1 MRLQS
6 QLSVSLTMVAL
17 GLAACGDS
25 STAPSTDLSSIRT
38 ATRYRVQALKIP
50 PTAFLGEA
58 SAINDSGIAAG
69 WYRTADGWTAVIWT
83 TAKDSRNLGKLPGL
97 VSALAKDIN
106 QAGTVVGFALS
117 ADLITSHAFVW
128 TDASGIQPLPDLGG
142 GASLAQSINGSGAAV
157 GWAADPFG
165 VTHAV
170 MWSSAGVLTDLNP
183 SGGTSMA
190 LDVNDAGDAVGWVF
204 PPGSRGPH
212 AHLWRHDGVQKD
224 LGTLGGVTSVAI
236 SVNNA
241 LEIVGFADPPLP
253 RLPVGFVWT
262 PTAGMR
268 PLGFGENSE
277 GLAISEAGRA
287 VGLQV
292 RNDVVGYTWR
302 GEPAILP
309 DLAPAK
315 GHFSGPTGVN
325 RCGTIVGSSLD
336 PSPINFNPIP
346 AIWKKPN
353 CDSPD

>member
-6 QLSVSLTMVAL
+6 PISASLIVVAV
-17 GLAACGDS
+17 GLAACSDS
-25 STAPSTDLSSIRT
+25 STAPSSDLSSIRT
-38 ATRYRVQALKIP
+38 ATRYHVQALKIP
-50 PTAFLGEA
+50 PAAFTGEA
-58 SAINDSGIAAG
+58 SAINDAGVVAG
-69 WYRTADGWTAVIWT
+69 WYQTADGWTAVIWAT
-83 TAKDSRNLGKLPGL
+83 LNEPRNLGKLPGL

-128 TDASGIQPLPDLGG
+128 TDATGIQPLADLGG
-142 GASLAQSINGSGAAV
+142 GASLAQSINSSGTAV

-165 VTHAV
+165 VIHGV
-170 MWSSAGVLTDLNP
+170 SWSPSGVLTDLNP
-183 SGGTSMA
+183 VGATSMA

-212 AHLWRHDGVQKD
+212 AHLWRHDGVQRD
-224 LGTLGGVTSVAI
+224 LGTLGGVTSAAI
-236 SVNNA
+236 SLNNSLA
-241 LEIVGFADPPLP
+241 IVGFADPPLP
-253 RLPVGFVWT
+253 RLPLAFIWT
-262 PTAGMR
+262 PTDGMR
-268 PLGFGENSE
+268 PLGFREDSE
-277 GLAISEAGRA
+277 GLGISEAGRA
-287 VGLQV
+287 IGLQV

-336 PSPINFNPIP
+336 PSPVNFNTVP
-346 AIWKKPN
+346 AIWKRPT
-353 CDSPD
+353 CDSAD